1 MSVLA
6 MKSPFDMNMHPIID
20 AALSREKKL
29 LKNSIRISG
38 KRVKALAA
46 RLSIDTNQILAGKV
60 IHREDQD
67 MELIELE
74 GELEILKR
82 HEQQLS
88 LLESIAICD

>member
-6 MKSPFDMNMHPIID
+6 IKSPYDMNIHPVID
-20 AALSREKKL
+20 AALSREKNI
-29 LKNSIRISG
+29 LKNSIRISE
-38 KRVKALAA
+38 KRVKALAT
-46 RLSIDTNQILAGKV
+46 RLSVDTNQVIAGKV

-82 HEQQLS
+82 HEQQLT